1 MQFQIAALTL
11 ALAVGAS
18 AASVDR
24 MTKVVK
30 KADAKVTVETF
41 NFSTCNPEA
50 SAATFELNE
59 VGDCVTFE
67 QGYGSAS
74 YTATEDAGPVL
85 RKFSIYLY
93 LSLALAFFPPVS
105 RSCGDCD
112 CTRDVCGTPRNS
124 NGCSWLT

>member
-59 VGDCVTFE
+59 IGDCVTFE

-85 RKFSIYLY
+85 RKFF
-93 LSLALAFFPPVS
+93 LSLSLLLSLFPHFPFL
-105 RSCGDCD
+105 R
-112 CTRDVCGTPRNS
+112 RLQLYA
-124 NGCSWLT
+124 GCLWHA